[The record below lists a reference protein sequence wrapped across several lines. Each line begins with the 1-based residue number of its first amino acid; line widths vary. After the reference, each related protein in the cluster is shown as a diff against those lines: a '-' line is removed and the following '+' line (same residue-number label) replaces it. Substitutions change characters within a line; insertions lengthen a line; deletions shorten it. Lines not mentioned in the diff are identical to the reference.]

1 MKKIILKGEELRQ
14 AIVEAVNALAEPVAS
29 TLGPK
34 GQNVLLKNKG
44 KPCYVTKDGVTVAK
58 EFGGIDPVT
67 DAIAEIVKQASHE
80 TNTNAGDG
88 TTTSTVL
95 TRAIINEAQKY
106 IVSGVSPIEL
116 KRGMDK
122 TCDLLIQ
129 GLESVARPIRSVED
143 IQHIA
148 RISANNDKMIGDLVA
163 RAVDLAGKDG
173 TVIIEE
179 ARSNKTSLNLIEGFK
194 IDSGFVQQVLL

>member
-1 MKKIILKGEELRQ
+1 MKKIVLKGEELRQ
-14 AIVEAVNALAEPVAS
+14 ASVNAVNELAEPVAS

-44 KPCYVTKDGVTVAK
+44 KPCYVTKDGVTVAR

-95 TRAIINEAQKY
+95 
-106 IVSGVSPIEL
+106 
-116 KRGMDK
+116 
-122 TCDLLIQ
+122 
-129 GLESVARPIRSVED
+129 
-143 IQHIA
+143 
-148 RISANNDKMIGDLVA
+148 A
-163 RAVDLAGKDG
+163 RATDPRIRKCCSSYP
-173 TVIIEE
+173 IC
-179 ARSNKTSLNLIEGFK
+179 
-194 IDSGFVQQVLL
+194 